1 MSIRRRA
8 VATPSTLL
16 RSPYPAASTFQ
27 SQATQAGRRAITYGL
42 LIVFAVF
49 TVFPFFWMVVTSFK
63 SGNAIFELP
72 PSFVPDKLF
81 QPDMFDN
88 YIEVLTRHNFIRYTI
103 NSFFVS
109 TMTGIGQVITSSLA
123 GFAFAR
129 LQFRGKNVLFG
140 LLLFTAFFPTEVTI
154 IPEFILGARVFDP
167 LLEPI
172 GGWMNT
178 FAPLIVPSF
187 MVGSFGTFLMREFF
201 STLPKELDEAAIID
215 GANVFRIYR
224 SIYLPLSRP
233 AMTTLFLL
241 SFINNWNEL
250 LRPVLYISSREM
262 QTVTMGLTTFQGEF
276 ESEWNLLLTGSI
288 IAIVPL
294 LVVYIFM
301 QRYIV
306 EGIAT
311 TGLKS

>member
-1 MSIRRRA
+1 MDVSLSKAKR
-8 VATPSTLL
+8 TPSTAAVTETDNSRLPLKIANYLL
-16 RSPYPAASTFQ
+16 LT
-27 SQATQAGRRAITYGL
+27 L
-42 LIVFAVF
+42 FALF
-49 TVFPFFWMVVTSFK
+49 TAFPFVWMVITSFK

-72 PSFVPDKLF
+72 PSFIPDKF
-81 QPDMFDN
+81 GQPDMFDN
-88 YIEVLTRHNFIRYTI
+88 YIEVLTRHNFIRYTL
-103 NSFFVS
+103 NSFFIS
-109 TMTGIGQVITSSLA
+109 FMTGVGQVVTASLA

-129 LQFRGKNVLFG
+129 MRFAGRNVLFG
-140 LLLFTAFFPTEVTI
+140 LLLFTAFFPVEVTI
-154 IPEFILGARVFDP
+154 IPEFLLGARVLDP
-167 LLEPI
+167 LLDPI

-178 FAPLIVPSF
+178 FLPLIVPSF

-201 STLPKELDEAAIID
+201 STIPKELEEAAVID
-215 GANVFRIYR
+215 GATTFQIYWRIF
-224 SIYLPLSRP
+224 LPLSHP

-250 LRPVLYISSREM
+250 LRPVLYIRSREL

-276 ESEWNLLLTGSI
+276 ESDWNLLLTGSV

-294 LVVYIFM
+294 LIVYVVM

-311 TGLKS
+311 TGLKG

>member
-1 MSIRRRA
+1 MDISLSRSDYRDTPLFSERLLNVTRR
-8 VATPSTLL
+8 
-16 RSPYPAASTFQ
+16 
-27 SQATQAGRRAITYGL
+27 L
-42 LIVFAVF
+42 LIYGMLAFFAVF
-49 TVFPFFWMVVTSFK
+49 TAFPFFWMVVTSFK
-63 SGNAIFELP
+63 SGTAIFELP

-88 YIEVLTRHNFIRYTI
+88 YIEVLTRHNFVRYTL
-103 NSFFVS
+103 NSFLVS
-109 TMTGIGQVITSSLA
+109 TLTGIGQIFTASLA
-123 GFAFAR
+123 GYAFAR
-129 LQFRGKNVLFG
+129 LEFRGKNLLFA

-154 IPEFILGARVFDP
+154 IPEFILGAKVFDP

-201 STLPKELDEAAIID
+201 ATIPKELDEAAIID
-215 GANVFRIYR
+215 GATAFRIYW
-224 SIYLPLSRP
+224 SVYLPLSRP

-250 LRPVLYISSREM
+250 LRPVLYISTREM

-288 IAIVPL
+288 ISIVPL
-294 LVVYIFM
+294 LVVYVFM

-311 TGLKS
+311 TGLKG